1 MRRNITADNPKLADL
16 ENKYAKL
23 DSIVGSMEVAAQN
36 AVYFELLSIGQSLI
50 ESEDVKKL
58 VDSTTDKSS

>member
-1 MRRNITADNPKLADL
+1 L

-23 DSIVGSMEVAAQN
+23 DSIVDSMQVAAKN